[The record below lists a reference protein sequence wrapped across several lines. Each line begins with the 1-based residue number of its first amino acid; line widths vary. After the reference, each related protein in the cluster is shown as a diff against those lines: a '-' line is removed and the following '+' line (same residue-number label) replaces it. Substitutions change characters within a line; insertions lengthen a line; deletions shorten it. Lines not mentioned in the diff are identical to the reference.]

1 MFTTSSLIEPVT
13 TIVLTGGPCSG
24 KSSSLAYLTEKL
36 SDYGLMVF
44 IIPETATLITN
55 NGIDRRKMDRPKQVA
70 RYEEAILDMQLSFE
84 ETYLRAVMQIFP
96 ERKKVLLLDRGVMD
110 IKAFMP
116 HNDFKG
122 ILKRKGLSEVALRD
136 RYHAVIHLVTAAEGA
151 REYYTGENNSARL
164 ETAEEAILIDR
175 KIRESWLGHPR
186 FRIIDNQTD
195 FQGKIRRTFS
205 AILQIL
211 GMPAPQ
217 ETRERYLVAQ
227 VSDDLLP
234 THQTV
239 EIEQVYLRPKNR
251 DEEIRIKKRGRDGS
265 YLYFLTRTRTA
276 GERIEEEELITEQ
289 HYSSLKKLRE
299 PGTEVLIKER
309 ASFLWNGRH
318 IEIDRYRGRYE
329 GLSVV
334 EAERCEA
341 AGEERAIPLPP
352 FIVVQKTITQN
363 PRYSERRM
371 AMKRGRRGKD
381 PTDEGRPL
389 H

>member
-1 MFTTSSLIEPVT
+1 MFTTSSLIEPVY

-44 IIPETATLITN
+44 VIPETATLITN
-55 NGIDRRKMDRPKQVA
+55 NGIDRRKMDGPKQVA

-84 ETYLRAVMQIFP
+84 ETYRRAVMQIFP

-151 REYYTGENNSARL
+151 REYYTGENNSARI

-186 FRIIDNQTD
+186 FRIIDNRTD

-205 AILQIL
+205 TILQIL
-211 GMPAPQ
+211 GMPAPR
-217 ETRERYLVAQ
+217 ETRERYLVTQ
-227 VSDDLLP
+227 VSDNLLP

-276 GERIEEEELITEQ
+276 GLRIEEEELITEQ
-289 HYSSLKKLRE
+289 HYASLARLRE

-329 GLSVV
+329 GISVL
-334 EAERCEA
+334 EAEPCET
-341 AGEERAIPLPP
+341 AGEETAIQLPP
-352 FIVVQKTITQN
+352 FIAVQKNITHN
-363 PRYSERRM
+363 PRYSERTM
-371 AMKRGRRGKD
+371 AMKKRKSRGTRER
-381 PTDEGRPL
+381 PSDE
-389 H
+389 

>member
-1 MFTTSSLIEPVT
+1 MFTTSSLIEPVY

-44 IIPETATLITN
+44 VIPETATLITN

-84 ETYLRAVMQIFP
+84 ETYRRAVMQIFP

-122 ILKRKGLSEVALRD
+122 ILTRKGLSEVALRD

-151 REYYTGENNSARL
+151 REYYTGANNSARI

-186 FRIIDNQTD
+186 FRIIDNRTD
-195 FQGKIRRTFS
+195 FQGKMRRTFS
-205 AILQIL
+205 TILQIL
-211 GMPAPQ
+211 GMPAPR

-227 VSDDLLP
+227 VSDNLLP

-251 DEEIRIKKRGRDGS
+251 DEELRIKRRGRDGS

-276 GERIEEEELITEQ
+276 GLRIEEEELITEQ
-289 HYSSLKKLRE
+289 HYASLARLRE
-299 PGTEVLIKER
+299 PGTEALIKER
-309 ASFLWNGRH
+309 VSFLWNGRH
-318 IEIDRYRGRYE
+318 IDIDRYRGRYE
-329 GLSVV
+329 GLSVA
-334 EAERCEA
+334 EAEGCEA
-341 AGEERAIPLPP
+341 AGEETAIPLPP
-352 FIVVQKTITQN
+352 FIAVQKNITHN

-371 AMKRGRRGKD
+371 AMKKRRG
-381 PTDEGRPL
+381 TGTREE
-389 H
+389 

>member
-1 MFTTSSLIEPVT
+1 MFTASPLIEPVY

-44 IIPETATLITN
+44 VIPETATLITN

-70 RYEEAILDMQLSFE
+70 MYEEAILDMQLSFE

-122 ILKRKGLSEVALRD
+122 ILKRKGLSEVRLRD

-151 REYYTGENNSARL
+151 EKYYTGENNSARI

-175 KIRESWLGHPR
+175 RIRESWLGHPR
-186 FRIIDNQTD
+186 FRIIDNRTD

-205 AILQIL
+205 TILQIL
-211 GMPAPQ
+211 GMPAPRDI
-217 ETRERYLVAQ
+217 RERYLVGR
-227 VSDDLLP
+227 VSNDLLP

-276 GERIEEEELITEQ
+276 GSRIEEEELITEQ
-289 HYSSLKKLRE
+289 HYESLARLRE

-318 IEIDRYRGRYE
+318 IEIDRYGGRYE

-334 EAERCEA
+334 EAEAGET
-341 AGEERAIPLPP
+341 AGEETTIQLPP
-352 FIVVQKTITQN
+352 FIAVQKNITHN

-371 AMKRGRRGKD
+371 AMRKRKKPGKV
-381 PTDEGRPL
+381 PSAE
-389 H
+389 

>member
-1 MFTTSSLIEPVT
+1 MFTASPLIEPVY

-36 SDYGLMVF
+36 SDYGIMVF
-44 IIPETATLITN
+44 VIPETATLITN
-55 NGIDRRKMDRPKQVA
+55 NGIDRRKMDRPKQVTM
-70 RYEEAILDMQLSFE
+70 YEEAILDMQLSFE

-116 HNDFKG
+116 HADFKG
-122 ILKRKGLSEVALRD
+122 ILKRKGLSEVRLRD

-151 REYYTGENNSARL
+151 ERYYTGENNSARI

-186 FRIIDNQTD
+186 FRIIDNRTD

-205 AILQIL
+205 TILQIL
-211 GMPAPQ
+211 GMPVPRD
-217 ETRERYLVAQ
+217 TRERYVVGQ

-251 DEEIRIKKRGRDGS
+251 DEEIRIKRRGRDGS

-276 GERIEEEELITEQ
+276 GSRIEEEELITEQ
-289 HYSSLKKLRE
+289 HYESLARLRE
-299 PGTEVLIKER
+299 PGTDVLIKER

-334 EAERCEA
+334 EVEPCDTAGAETT
-341 AGEERAIPLPP
+341 IQLPP
-352 FIVVQKTITQN
+352 FIAVQKNITHN
-363 PRYSERRM
+363 PRYDEKHM
-371 AMKRGRRGKD
+371 AMKKRKS
-381 PTDEGRPL
+381 
-389 H
+389 